1 MTIAERINLHKC
13 GYSKEEIAQLIEEEK
28 NPSAPESDPE
38 QAVEKVVETVQNE
51 QPQNTEILNAI
62 KDLTK
67 AIQVQNLQNAQQK
80 APDVVT
86 AQDVLTGALKNL

>member
-1 MTIAERINLHKC
+1 MTISERINLHKC

-28 NPSAPESDPE
+28 NPSTPESDPE
-38 QAVEKVVETVQNE
+38 QAVEKVVETVQNS
-51 QPQNTEILNAI
+51 QPQNAEILNAI

-67 AIQVQNLQNAQQK
+67 AIQAQNLQNAQQK
-80 APDVVT
+80 APEVVT

>member
-13 GYSKEEIAQLIEEEK
+13 GYSKEEIAQLIEAEK
-28 NPSAPESDPE
+28 NTSEPETNSE

-51 QPQNTEILNAI
+51 QPQNIEILNAI

-80 APDVVT
+80 ASEVVT